1 MQARLLLAS
10 VVLAAVLDGICFKT
24 FQLFRRVQ
32 RGLVSLACP
41 SLKQSQQSFH
51 RSILVNRALAP
62 RLMLQRTPADVT
74 IADEASSRR
83 SILQTSNVLPQ
94 ARAL

>member
-1 MQARLLLAS
+1 M
-10 VVLAAVLDGICFKT
+10 
-24 FQLFRRVQ
+24 
-32 RGLVSLACP
+32 
-41 SLKQSQQSFH
+41 
-51 RSILVNRALAP
+51 VNRALAP

-74 IADEASSRR
+74 IAVEASSRR